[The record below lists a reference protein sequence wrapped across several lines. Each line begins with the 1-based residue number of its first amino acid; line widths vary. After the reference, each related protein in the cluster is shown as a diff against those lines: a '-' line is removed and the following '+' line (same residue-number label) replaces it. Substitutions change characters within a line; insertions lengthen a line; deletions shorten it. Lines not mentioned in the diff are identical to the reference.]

1 MEVQRQTLV
10 EIVEQNI
17 AEPKSQFEMSYR
29 SSTTSLLF
37 VSAVIC
43 LAEALQELNE
53 KTIGTE
59 KDSKI
64 AAKSTEGLQQA
75 NCFATV
81 LSKKNCA
88 GSATCE
94 CSIMFEPQCAT
105 FLLKHSFTGFTAS
118 TGFDGNPEADGL
130 PSCRVK
136 RYKKGLGRHAT
147 GPSARFE
154 RPSWFMC

>member
-1 MEVQRQTLV
+1 
-10 EIVEQNI
+10 
-17 AEPKSQFEMSYR
+17 MSYR

-81 LSKKNCA
+81 LSQKKTVPDRLLV
-88 GSATCE
+88 SVRS
-94 CSIMFEPQCAT
+94 CSSHNVP
-105 FLLKHSFTGFTAS
+105 L
-118 TGFDGNPEADGL
+118 
-130 PSCRVK
+130 SC
-136 RYKKGLGRHAT
+136 
-147 GPSARFE
+147 
-154 RPSWFMC
+154 

>member
-81 LSKKNCA
+81 LSKKK
-88 GSATCE
+88 
-94 CSIMFEPQCAT
+94 
-105 FLLKHSFTGFTAS
+105 L
-118 TGFDGNPEADGL
+118 
-130 PSCRVK
+130 CRIG
-136 RYKKGLGRHAT
+136 YL
-147 GPSARFE
+147 
-154 RPSWFMC
+154 